1 MTEQEFNLYFKQKN
15 YDYIED
21 FRVDNAVILA
31 AGFASRFA
39 PLSYTTPKALL
50 PVCGEVLIERQI
62 RQLLSAGIHEIF
74 VVTGYKQEMFAYL
87 TEKYGVRLLEAPG
100 RRQAPGGV
108 IEELF
113 QRLDIRAFIGHL

>member
-1 MTEQEFNLYFKQKN
+1 MIVTEQEFNLYFKQKN

-50 PVCGEVLIERQI
+50 PVCGEVLI
-62 RQLLSAGIHEIF
+62 
-74 VVTGYKQEMFAYL
+74 
-87 TEKYGVRLLEAPG
+87 
-100 RRQAPGGV
+100 
-108 IEELF
+108 
-113 QRLDIRAFIGHL
+113 